1 MFIHKAEE
9 EALGIDKN
17 ATEMYR
23 RNDQIPYSDGFA
35 MIMPRE
41 KRGRSETMSTNL

>member
-9 EALGIDKN
+9 EASKIDKN
-17 ATEMYR
+17 ATERYR
-23 RNDQIPYSDGFA
+23 RNDQIPDSDGFA

-41 KRGRSETMSTNL
+41 KKGRSETMSTNL